1 MKKLALLILINLL
14 YFNTTT
20 KNPAKLNNEYAIQR
34 TVYIE
39 NEKTTEKN
47 NIKIQY
53 AAKKAQ
59 KVTITKQ
66 KKEQEK
72 RTTKISSSPKKVK
85 TKQRNGK
92 EIDSIININPS
103 FSTVLSKHKSDIRLF
118 SKLESY
124 LKNGIEN
131 KFELNNI
138 TVEQFI
144 DTAKNYLGTPYG
156 FGSSTKKRVDCSGLL
171 YATFTDLG
179 IKTPRDAQ
187 GFSRYGTIVTEID
200 NLQRGDL
207 VFFVKTYRT
216 SKVITHTGIYLG
228 DNNFIHATRRA
239 GVAIISIQEKYYK
252 ERFVFGTRI
261 F

>member
-1 MKKLALLILINLL
+1 MKKLVLIFLITIL

-20 KNPAKLNNEYAIQR
+20 KNPNKLNNEYAIQR
-34 TVYIE
+34 TVLIKNDIPSE
-39 NEKTTEKN
+39 NN
-47 NIKIQY
+47 NSKIQY

-59 KVTITKQ
+59 KNTVTIQ

-72 RTTKISSSPKKVK
+72 KTTKISNSPKKIK
-85 TKQRNGK
+85 TKHRSGK
-92 EIDSIININPS
+92 EIDSIININSS
-103 FSTVLSKHKSDIRLF
+103 FSNVLSKHKSDLILF

-131 KFELNNI
+131 KLELNDI

-187 GFSRYGTIVTEID
+187 GFSRYGTIITEID
-200 NLQRGDL
+200 ELQRGDL

-252 ERFVFGTRI
+252 KHFIFGTRI